1 MNTGPSAIQ
10 LFDAAVDVYESGDAA
25 RALAMAEDL
34 LRQHPGHGGALYMT
48 GTLLLHA
55 GRAAEALPRL
65 EAAVATPARNGES
78 LQMLGDAYFQLSR
91 WPEAAAAYQAARAGG
106 RGDTSLLNRLG
117 MALKEMGD
125 VNGAVH
131 VFETAL
137 LVAPDDADLHSNLA
151 IALNRRQD
159 YRGAIAA
166 YQRALELAPRNVDIW
181 SNLATLLEQSNLLE
195 EAEAAVQSGLA
206 IDPQDQR
213 LQMVSARCLRRRGEL
228 DTAIA
233 LLERNLLRG
242 DLERVVHRTM
252 EFELGKAYDLKS
264 DAASAFPHFMA
275 GNALTA
281 QVWPGLRAGADAFQ
295 EQLRHHLDVATADWI
310 ARLPPGPT
318 EERPSPV
325 FLVSFPRSGTTLLDT
340 MLDAHP
346 GICVLEEEPILGGI
360 AERLQSSS
368 GYPEALAQLSDSD
381 IRGLR
386 EEYWHG
392 VGRVL
397 GDTDDAGLVLDKY
410 PLYSMHAGLI
420 HRLFPGA
427 RFIFALRHP
436 CDTVLSCFMQAFGN
450 VPVLENF
457 RDLET
462 TALTYARVM
471 DLWTA
476 YRAGLDLKVHML
488 RYEALLQD
496 KQAELTALLGFLGLE
511 WDESMQDHTRHA
523 RKRGRIYTPSYHQV
537 VKPLYGDAVDRWQKY
552 RPYFGAALDKLRP
565 YAEGFGY
572 RS

>member
-10 LFDAAVDVYESGDAA
+10 LFDAAVDVYEGGDAA

-34 LRQHPGHGGALYMT
+34 LRQYPGHCGALYMT

-65 EAAVATPARNGES
+65 EAAVNTPARNGES

-91 WPEAAAAYQAARAGG
+91 WPEAVAAYQAARAGG
-106 RGDTSLLNRLG
+106 RGDINLLSRLG
-117 MALKEMGD
+117 VALKETGD
-125 VNGAVH
+125 MDSAIRA
-131 VFETAL
+131 FEAAL
-137 LVAPDDADLHSNLA
+137 QIAPGDADLHSNLA

-166 YQRALELAPRNVDIW
+166 YRRALELAPGNVDTW
-181 SNLATLLEQSNLLE
+181 SNLATLLEQCNLLE
-195 EAEAAVQSGLA
+195 EAEAAVQDGLA

-213 LQMVSARCLRRRGEL
+213 LQMMSARCLRRRGEL
-228 DTAIA
+228 DTTIA
-233 LLERNLLRG
+233 LLERNLLRN
-242 DLERVVHRTM
+242 DLAPVVRRSM
-252 EFELGKAYDLKS
+252 EFELGKAHDLKS
-264 DAASAFPHFMA
+264 DAARAFPHFVA

-281 QVWPGLRAGADAFQ
+281 KVWPELRAGADAFQ
-295 EQLRHHLDVATADWI
+295 EQLRHHVEIATPDWI
-310 ARLPPGPT
+310 AKLPRGPV

-346 GICVLEEEPILGGI
+346 GIRVLEEEPLLGSI
-360 AERLQSSS
+360 AERLQLSA
-368 GYPEALAQLSDSD
+368 GYPEALMQLSDSD
-381 IRGLR
+381 IRNLR
-386 EEYWHG
+386 EEYWRG

-397 GDTDDAGLVLDKY
+397 GDTESTDLVLDKY

-436 CDTVLSCFMQAFGN
+436 CDTVLSCFMQAFGK

-462 TALTYARVM
+462 TALTYTRVM
-471 DLWTA
+471 DLWA
-476 YRAGLDLKVHML
+476 GYRTGLDLKVHML

-496 KQAELTALLGFLGLE
+496 KQTELAGLLGFLGLE

-523 RKRGRIYTPSYHQV
+523 KRRGRIYTPSYHQV
-537 VKPLYGDAVDRWQKY
+537 VQPLYGDAVDRWQKY
-552 RPYFGAALDKLRP
+552 RPYFGTALERLKP

-572 RS
+572 PL